1 MEIISS
7 NEEDISAVPKPDVRF
22 EEAIPDVDNDDL
34 KEFKSAVKDCTSA
47 VSFFDFLLLSVGAIT
62 ALYIMLTTRKNSC
75 TFCYDSFAKG
85 ACNSQETQG
94 YSRPAL

>member
-22 EEAIPDVDNDDL
+22 EEAVPGGDNDDL

-47 VSFFDFLLLSVGAIT
+47 VSLFAFCCRLSVCFT
-62 ALYIMLTTRKNSC
+62 SC
-75 TFCYDSFAKG
+75 
-85 ACNSQETQG
+85 
-94 YSRPAL
+94 